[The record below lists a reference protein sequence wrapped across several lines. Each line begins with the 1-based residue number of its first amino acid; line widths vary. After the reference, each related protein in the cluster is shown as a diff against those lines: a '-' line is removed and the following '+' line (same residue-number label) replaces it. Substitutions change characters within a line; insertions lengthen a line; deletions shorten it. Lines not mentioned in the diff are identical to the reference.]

1 MAAFEVVNG
10 SNLVLLF
17 DTEPDAGDDVLGQSA
32 GARSQSEPL
41 VGGFLLGGLP
51 DGLADVAF
59 LLAPHF
65 ASGLGVDL
73 VAAGHE
79 ARGSQHWRGHVCG
92 PDAARSQPAYEG
104 ETLTQFCNQP
114 LVWVFVVLEELLQ
127 EDGTFGARDRLHL
140 GCEAGASVVLG
151 CGAGLLLL
159 AHQSAV
165 MGAELGQGGDG

>member
-1 MAAFEVVNG
+1 MGVLHQDGSVLLVVFAYGQLLVGAFEVPGAADEAVGRRGRGGELEKLKARVDDCVCAVQGHLFQGAAGGVEVAAFEVVNG

-17 DTEPDAGDDVLGQSA
+17 DTEPNAGDDVLGQSG

-73 VAAGHE
+73 AVAGHE
-79 ARGSQHWRGHVCG
+79 ARGSQR
-92 PDAARSQPAYEG
+92 
-104 ETLTQFCNQP
+104 
-114 LVWVFVVLEELLQ
+114 
-127 EDGTFGARDRLHL
+127 
-140 GCEAGASVVLG
+140 
-151 CGAGLLLL
+151 
-159 AHQSAV
+159 
-165 MGAELGQGGDG
+165 